1 LVDKHEADMRRLIEL
16 EPDNAHAYNALGYTL
31 ADQTDRLDEALV
43 LIERALVL
51 LPEDP
56 FILDSLGWVHY
67 RLGNNDLAREY
78 LQRAIDLR
86 MDAEIAAHLGEVL
99 WMDGERDQARTV
111 WQRGHE
117 DDPDNS
123 VLRETLRKFEP

>member
-1 LVDKHEADMRRLIEL
+1 MRRLIEL

-56 FILDSLGWVHY
+56 FILDSMGWVHY

-78 LQRAIDLR
+78 LQKAIDLR
-86 MDAEIAAHLGEVL
+86 LDAEIAAHLGEVL
-99 WMDGERDQARTV
+99 WMEMGSVIRRGQYGNAGMKMTRIIQYCGRRCGSSNRER
-111 WQRGHE
+111 
-117 DDPDNS
+117 
-123 VLRETLRKFEP
+123 